1 MRIGHGQDAHPLKQG
16 RPLVLGGVTVPY
28 QKGLDGHSD
37 ADVVIHALCDALL
50 GATGLGDI
58 GTYFPSTDESY
69 KDIDS
74 RLLLKQVLNYIR
86 KSNFSIGNVD
96 ITILAQEPK
105 LAEHIPAM
113 KKNLADDL
121 KTDKSL
127 INIKATTT
135 EGMGFIGRK
144 EGISAHAVVL
154 IISGVNSQVLFFSCF

>member
-1 MRIGHGQDAHPLKQG
+1 M
-16 RPLVLGGVTVPY
+16 
-28 QKGLDGHSD
+28 
-37 ADVVIHALCDALL
+37 CDALL

-154 IISGVNSQVLFFSCF
+154 IISGVK

>member
-1 MRIGHGQDAHPLKQG
+1 MRIGHGYDAHPLKQG

-105 LAEHIPAM
+105 LAEYIPAM

-154 IISGVNSQVLFFSCF
+154 IISGVK

>member
-1 MRIGHGQDAHPLKQG
+1 MRIGHGYDAHPLKQG

-154 IISGVNSQVLFFSCF
+154 IISGFNS

>member
-1 MRIGHGQDAHPLKQG
+1 MSKFSILRFFNFANFSRVNLIYDGSFFFPLIGSGDKN
-16 RPLVLGGVTVPY
+16 
-28 QKGLDGHSD
+28 GLS
-37 ADVVIHALCDALL
+37 VSI
-50 GATGLGDI
+50 
-58 GTYFPSTDESY
+58 
-69 KDIDS
+69 
-74 RLLLKQVLNYIR
+74 
-86 KSNFSIGNVD
+86 SNFSIGNVD

-105 LAEHIPAM
+105 LAEYIPAM

-154 IISGVNSQVLFFSCF
+154 IISGVK

>member
-1 MRIGHGQDAHPLKQG
+1 MRIGHGYDAHTLKQG

-154 IISGVNSQVLFFSCF
+154 IISGINS

>member
-1 MRIGHGQDAHPLKQG
+1 MRIGHGYDAHPLKQG

-135 EGMGFIGRK
+135 V
-144 EGISAHAVVL
+144 SYTHLTLPTTPYV
-154 IISGVNSQVLFFSCF
+154 

>member
-1 MRIGHGQDAHPLKQG
+1 MRIGHGYDAHPLKQG

-105 LAEHIPAM
+105 LAEYIQAM

-121 KTDKSL
+121 KTD
-127 INIKATTT
+127 
-135 EGMGFIGRK
+135 
-144 EGISAHAVVL
+144 
-154 IISGVNSQVLFFSCF
+154 

>member
-1 MRIGHGQDAHPLKQG
+1 MLIGHGYDAHPLKQG

-154 IISGVNSQVLFFSCF
+154 IISGVK

>member
-1 MRIGHGQDAHPLKQG
+1 MRIGHGYDAHPLKQG

-154 IISGVNSQVLFFSCF
+154 IISGVK

>member
-1 MRIGHGQDAHPLKQG
+1 MRIGNGYDAHPLKQG

-154 IISGVNSQVLFFSCF
+154 IISGVK

>member
-1 MRIGHGQDAHPLKQG
+1 MRIGHGYDAHPLKQG
-16 RPLVLGGVTVPY
+16 RPLALGGVTVPY

-154 IISGVNSQVLFFSCF
+154 IISGVK

>member
-1 MRIGHGQDAHPLKQG
+1 MRIGHGYDAHPLKQG

-154 IISGVNSQVLFFSCF
+154 IISGVNS

>member
-1 MRIGHGQDAHPLKQG
+1 MRIGHGYDAHPLKQG

-105 LAEHIPAM
+105 LAEYIPAM

-154 IISGVNSQVLFFSCF
+154 IISGVNS